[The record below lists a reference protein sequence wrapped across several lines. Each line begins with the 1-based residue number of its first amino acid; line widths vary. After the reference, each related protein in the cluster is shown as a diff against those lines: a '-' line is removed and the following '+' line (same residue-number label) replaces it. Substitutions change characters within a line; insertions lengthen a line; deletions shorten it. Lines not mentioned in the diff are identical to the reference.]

1 MTAVVPQEHTVLP
14 QNILWRAVPPPTN
27 EVLACRREQVTSS
40 PFILKQKR
48 NGSDSKRLEEAQ
60 NELTQS
66 ASSG

>member
-40 PFILKQKR
+40 PFILKQT
-48 NGSDSKRLEEAQ
+48 EEKWF
-60 NELTQS
+60 
-66 ASSG
+66 